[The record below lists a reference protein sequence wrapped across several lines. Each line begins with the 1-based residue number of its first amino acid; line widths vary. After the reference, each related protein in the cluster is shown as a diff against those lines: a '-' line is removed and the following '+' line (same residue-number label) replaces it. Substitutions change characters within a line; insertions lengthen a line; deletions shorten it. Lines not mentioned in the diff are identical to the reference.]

1 MNANSHDINVMKG
14 ISIALMILLIVAIF
28 KLPYG
33 YYTFLRIITTLGTG
47 FLIFKTYSM
56 YKTNDAF
63 IWGLIIILILWNPVI
78 PVYLT
83 KSIWRYLNSIA
94 AAFFLVFTI
103 KLMNK
108 HTMIRKFFM
117 RYFLG
122 VILFPFCWVFMYLY
136 RIIWCDIICGIPDL
150 FKCLFTNFLFF
161 LIYLVFWPISVII
174 DIPIGLLVTF
184 FSAINISK
192 EIMSGEFST
201 DTISF
206 SIANQNNRFLK
217 DNKYL

>member
-1 MNANSHDINVMKG
+1 
-14 ISIALMILLIVAIF
+14 
-28 KLPYG
+28 
-33 YYTFLRIITTLGTG
+33 
-47 FLIFKTYSM
+47 
-56 YKTNDAF
+56 
-63 IWGLIIILILWNPVI
+63 
-78 PVYLT
+78 
-83 KSIWRYLNSIA
+83 
-94 AAFFLVFTI
+94 
-103 KLMNK
+103 
-108 HTMIRKFFM
+108 
-117 RYFLG
+117 
-122 VILFPFCWVFMYLY
+122 MYLY
-136 RIIWCDIICGIPDL
+136 RIIWYDIICEIPNL
-150 FKCLFTNFLFF
+150 FKYLFTNFLFF

>member
-1 MNANSHDINVMKG
+1 MFV
-14 ISIALMILLIVAIF
+14 
-28 KLPYG
+28 
-33 YYTFLRIITTLGTG
+33 
-47 FLIFKTYSM
+47 
-56 YKTNDAF
+56 YK
-63 IWGLIIILILWNPVI
+63 
-78 PVYLT
+78 
-83 KSIWRYLNSIA
+83 
-94 AAFFLVFTI
+94 
-103 KLMNK
+103 
-108 HTMIRKFFM
+108 
-117 RYFLG
+117 
-122 VILFPFCWVFMYLY
+122 FP
-136 RIIWCDIICGIPDL
+136 I
-150 FKCLFTNFLFF
+150 F